1 MCFFSKK
8 IQLYSLQMNLKC
20 LVDEDELLTDSKN
33 LAGMAGFEPANDGI
47 KTRCLTTW
55 RHPNCVMV
63 MYLLLL
69 RQIQTI

>member
-1 MCFFSKK
+1 
-8 IQLYSLQMNLKC
+8 MNLKC

-55 RHPNCVMV
+55 RHPKCVMV

>member
-1 MCFFSKK
+1 
-8 IQLYSLQMNLKC
+8 MNLKC

>member
-1 MCFFSKK
+1 M
-8 IQLYSLQMNLKC
+8 
-20 LVDEDELLTDSKN
+20 DEDDVFADSKN